1 MRKNLQVSI
10 RPRAMT
16 LEAREGEAVA
26 RLIDIA
32 RAAGVSEA
40 TVSRVLNGKAG
51 VNEATRQAVLEVA
64 RRLGRGPGPGA
75 LDSGPL
81 VGVLVPDLDNQVFAA
96 WAERIEAELFG
107 RGASALVAMRA
118 RTVERE
124 REFLQRFLHCGVDAI
139 IVVSGH
145 HAQHRGPVDHYRE
158 ITDGGTPLVLV
169 NGVREELDAAFL
181 STDEEHAVRSVLTH
195 LQELGHQHVGLA
207 VGDEHTWPVREKLRV
222 FEAVTADWGE
232 RSQPVSFTDFS
243 YAGGYEAARDLV
255 ARGATAI
262 LCGSD
267 VMAAGALEGVR
278 SQGLSVP
285 RDVSVAGYDDVFW
298 AALTNPPLT
307 TVRQA
312 VGSIARAAVRTALG
326 GGEESRRPA
335 RTEVVVRPQLIVRGT
350 TAAAPGGAASME
362 R

>member
-1 MRKNLQVSI
+1 
-10 RPRAMT
+10 
-16 LEAREGEAVA
+16 
-26 RLIDIA
+26 
-32 RAAGVSEA
+32 
-40 TVSRVLNGKAG
+40 
-51 VNEATRQAVLEVA
+51 
-64 RRLGRGPGPGA
+64 
-75 LDSGPL
+75 
-81 VGVLVPDLDNQVFAA
+81 
-96 WAERIEAELFG
+96 
-107 RGASALVAMRA
+107 MRA

-232 RSQPVSFTDFS
+232 RPQPVSFTDFS

>member
-1 MRKNLQVSI
+1 MCKNVQELAGIDS
-10 RPRAMT
+10 AT
-16 LEAREGEAVA
+16 GDDARGMEGEGMA

-32 RAAGVSEA
+32 RTAGVSEA

-51 VNEATRQAVLEVA
+51 VNEATRQAVLDVA
-64 RRLGRGPGPGA
+64 RQLGRDLGPEATG
-75 LDSGPL
+75 SGPL

-96 WAERIEAELFG
+96 WAERIEAELFE
-107 RGASALVAMRA
+107 RGATALVAMRA

-158 ITDGGTPLVLV
+158 IIAAATPLVLI

-181 STDEEHAVRSVLTH
+181 SSDEEHAVRAVLTH
-195 LQELGHQHVGLA
+195 LQELGHQRVGLA

-222 FEAVTADWGE
+222 FEAVTAAWGE
-232 RSQPVSFTDFS
+232 QPQPVSFTDFS

-255 ARGATAI
+255 DRGATAI

-267 VMAAGALEGVR
+267 VMAAGC
-278 SQGLSVP
+278 P
-285 RDVSVAGYDDVFW
+285 RGG
-298 AALTNPPLT
+298 ALTGAQRPPRRLRGR
-307 TVRQA
+307 VRRRLLGVADQSA
-312 VGSIARAAVRTALG
+312 ADHCASGRRLHRTRRRAHRARRRG
-326 GGEESRRPA
+326 GLAPTRA
-335 RTEVVVRPQLIVRGT
+335 DRGRG
-350 TAAAPGGAASME
+350 AAPAHRARLDRGGA
-362 R
+362 RGGR